1 MTKVDRSRGSF
12 RSLSMLF
19 GAIRADLGSDWLIV
33 DQERTGYGRY
43 LWISLRSP
51 AGGMELRL
59 YIIRN
64 NRSTWSLVRL
74 AGGDSWVNV
83 PPRFVL
89 AAT

>member
-1 MTKVDRSRGSF
+1 MNKASGGRGSF
-12 RSLSMLF
+12 RSLGMLF
-19 GAIRADLGSDWLIV
+19 DAIRTDLGSDWLIL

-43 LWISLRSP
+43 LWIALRSP

-83 PPRFVL
+83 PSRFVS